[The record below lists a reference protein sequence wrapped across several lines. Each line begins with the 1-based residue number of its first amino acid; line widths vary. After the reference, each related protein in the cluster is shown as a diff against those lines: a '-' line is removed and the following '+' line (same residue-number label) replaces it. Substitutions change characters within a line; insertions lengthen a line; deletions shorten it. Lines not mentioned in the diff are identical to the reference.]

1 MLQKSSSSSWM
12 YWISGIAQYCRDEAQ
27 GKRAANTITIRACM
41 KATEYL
47 VGTIRTCT
55 CMIATEYLV
64 GTIRTCTCTCMIAT
78 EYLVGTIRT
87 CTCMIATEY
96 LVGTIRTCTC
106 MIATEY
112 LVSGTSVA
120 QNTGSEVG
128 YVSCNLLYHHSPAH
142 THTHTTRGGVDIT
155 PQPTSPVS

>member
-55 CMIATEYLV
+55 C
-64 GTIRTCTCTCMIAT
+64 TCMIAT
-78 EYLVGTIRT
+78 EYLVG
-87 CTCMIATEY
+87 
-96 LVGTIRTCTC
+96 
-106 MIATEY
+106 
-112 LVSGTSVA
+112 GTSVA

-142 THTHTTRGGVDIT
+142 THTHTHHRGGVDIT
-155 PQPTSPVS
+155 PQSTSPVS